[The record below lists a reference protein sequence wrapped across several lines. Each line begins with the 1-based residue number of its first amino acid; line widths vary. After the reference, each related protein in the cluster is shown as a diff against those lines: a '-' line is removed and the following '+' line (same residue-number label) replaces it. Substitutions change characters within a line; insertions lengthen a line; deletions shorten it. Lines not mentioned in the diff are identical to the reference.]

1 MVEITLT
8 YNPYTKEKMLER
20 NGIMQNAEVIKNLCG
35 AEGTELSEWCGRFYS
50 ELLEKENDSF
60 SVTFNGIQRD
70 YEFMEDA
77 LKEFLKLNS
86 SEEVKLIGGKIVQVQ
101 DRLQDLRNLFEK
113 MQNDTPF
120 EQLKSEELKRNFDR
134 ATNSEFEMAVVAT
147 MSSGKSTLINAI
159 LGRELLPA
167 RNEATT
173 ATIAKIYDIDGAE
186 HFKGQSYDESGNSI
200 SEMINPLTEENM
212 EELNNIDKAPV
223 SEIKIWG
230 DIPGIESKS
239 LHLVL
244 NDTPGTNNS
253 RTQKH
258 LESTM
263 RLLNEDYKPMI
274 IYVLNGT
281 QLETNDDSLLL
292 GKVKELVEKGD
303 RQSRDR
309 FIFVLSK
316 ADEFNFEK
324 GETISRMID
333 KTKNYLETKHQIM
346 NPRIFPVAA
355 RLAKEIRQTNNSDP
369 NLTRKEKSDVSVNVP
384 LFIEEPSLHFSD
396 YADFLSPATKKELE
410 ARIKKVEAAEN
421 ENELALL
428 YTGVPSI
435 ELAISEYLTKY
446 ALPTKIS
453 EGVYSFKDKID
464 ALNIE
469 AQEKEN
475 LKGNEKKVEELKIK
489 LEKIKS
495 ILERGDK
502 AKDVQ
507 NQIKGLSTE
516 NRLKEVLGK
525 ARSSLSSKFTDITE
539 SMRNDRISVETAKAY
554 MDNLKLKLPSIT
566 ADFSSSVEKVLDDVL
581 LKQAEKCVKSYQQ
594 YVEDLIGSVG
604 YELPS
609 ASILGDVA
617 SITVNEVLN
626 DYIYQDDVKVGSH
639 QEKNRGFRAGLARLF
654 GINRFL
660 GKDAYEN
667 IDEYEKQD
675 FVNFSKWIDEKIFP
689 QIEKFE
695 KETRY
700 SAQDWAKKQEAEFK
714 EVFLNKFEK
723 LNDAIKEKIAEKE
736 NALQNQKQFEE
747 MIEQNKKNLEWLD
760 SLKKELDSIL
770 TV

>member
-8 YNPYTKEKMLER
+8 YNPYTKEKKLKR
-20 NGIMQNAEVIKNLCG
+20 NGIIQNAEITKNLCG

-77 LKEFLKLNS
+77 LKEFLKANP
-86 SEEVKLIGGKIVQVQ
+86 SEEVKLIEGKIVQVQ

-120 EQLKSEELKRNFDR
+120 EQLKSEVLKRNFDK

-186 HFKGQSYDESGNSI
+186 HFKGQSYDESGNPI
-200 SEMINPLTEENM
+200 SEMIDPLTEENM

-230 DIPGIESKS
+230 DIPGIESKN

-316 ADEFNFEK
+316 ADEFDSEK
-324 GETISRMID
+324 DESISRMID
-333 KTKNYLETKHQIM
+333 KTKNYLEKRHHIM

-355 RLAKEIRQTNNSDP
+355 KLAKGIRQSENNDP
-369 NLTRKEKSDVSVNVP
+369 RLTTKEKKHLPIDIGD
-384 LFIEEPSLHFSD
+384 FISEPALHFSD

-410 ARIKKVEAAEN
+410 ERIKKAEAEEN
-421 ENELALL
+421 ENERALL

-475 LKGNEKKVEELKIK
+475 LKGNENKVEELKIK

-502 AKDVQ
+502 AQDVQ

-516 NRLKEVLGK
+516 NKLKDALGK
-525 ARSSLSSKFTDITE
+525 ARSRLSSEFTNITE
-539 SMRNDRISVETAKAY
+539 SMGNDRISVETAKVY

-581 LKQAEKCVKSYQQ
+581 VKQAEKCVKSYQQ

-609 ASILGDVA
+609 ASILGDTA

-639 QEKNRGFRAGLARLF
+639 QEKNRGFRAGVARLF
-654 GINRFL
+654 GINSFL

-667 IDEYEKQD
+667 IDDYEKQD
-675 FVNFSKWIDEKIFP
+675 FVDFSKWIDEKIYP

-723 LNDAIKEKIAEKE
+723 LNDAIKAKVTERE
-736 NALQNQKQFEE
+736 NALQDQKKFEE

-760 SLKKELDSIL
+760 SLKKELGSIL

>member
-8 YNPYTKEKMLER
+8 YNPYTKEKKIER
-20 NGIMQNAEVIKNLCG
+20 NGIMQNAEVTKNICG

-77 LKEFLKLNS
+77 LKEFLKANP
-86 SEEVKLIGGKIVQVQ
+86 SEEVKLIEGKIVQAQ

-120 EQLKSEELKRNFDR
+120 EQLKSEELKRNFDK

-173 ATIAKIYDIDGAE
+173 ATIAKIYDIDNAE

-200 SEMINPLTEENM
+200 SEMIDPLTEENM

-316 ADEFNFEK
+316 ADGFDPEK
-324 GETISRMID
+324 GETILRMIN

-355 RLAKEIRQTNNSDP
+355 RLAKLIRQTNNNDP
-369 NLTRKEKSDVSVNVP
+369 NLTSKEKRAVINDVPS
-384 LFIEEPSLHFSD
+384 FIEETSLHLSD

-410 ARIKKVEAAEN
+410 ERIKKAEAEEN

-502 AKDVQ
+502 AQDVQ

-516 NRLKEVLGK
+516 NKLKDALGN
-525 ARSSLSSKFTDITE
+525 ARTRLSSEFTSITE

-566 ADFSSSVEKVLDDVL
+566 ADFSSSVEKILDDVL
-581 LKQAEKCVKSYQQ
+581 VKQAEKCVKSYQQ

-609 ASILGDVA
+609 ASILGDTA
-617 SITVNEVLN
+617 SITVNEILN
-626 DYIYQDDVKVGSH
+626 DYIYQADVKVGSH
-639 QEKNRGFRAGLARLF
+639 QEKNRGFRAGVARLF
-654 GINRFL
+654 GINSFL

-667 IDEYEKQD
+667 IDDYEKQD
-675 FVNFSKWIDEKIFP
+675 FVDFSKWIDEKIFP

-723 LNDAIKEKIAEKE
+723 LNNAIKEKIAEKE
-736 NALQNQKQFEE
+736 NALQNQKKFEE